1 LQEHERLR
9 RQYNAKLLWS
19 GDWTTYDP
27 GKSDFWVTVVP
38 ITFNDSGSALGWC
51 TGNGLDNDHC
61 SAQIVSTTRGPDGT
75 HAHN

>member
-1 LQEHERLR
+1 M
-9 RQYNAKLLWS
+9 
-19 GDWTTYDP
+19 YDP